1 MIRVEELS
9 FAYPKAAGPVLRGV
23 NLSIP
28 EGEAVLV
35 VGPSGGGKSTL
46 LRCLNGLVPHFHGG
60 SFAGRVSMDGEDTLN
75 HQPRELARKV
85 GLVFQDP
92 ESQFVADIVE
102 DELAFGM
109 ENMGVPRLTMRKRV
123 EEVLDVLGIAHLRRR
138 RLDTLSGGELQRVAI
153 GAVLT
158 VQPRVLVLDEP
169 TSQLDPQA
177 AEEVLTVV
185 QRLNSDLGLT
195 IVMAEHRLERVVQY
209 VDRVL
214 YMPGDGSVASYPVRE
229 AMERLPLAPPVARIG
244 RALGWAPL
252 PLSVREGKPFV
263 KRSAL
268 PPLSDTRSDAGDS
281 RASVVVEKAHLSY
294 GDADVIKGVSL
305 HAFPGQVLALMGR
318 NGAGKTS
325 LLRSLVG
332 LLAPRKGT
340 VSVLGEDIV
349 GSSTEELTRRVA
361 LVPQDPASILFHDTI
376 EGEIADTLKG
386 TGREGNVEEALAEWR
401 LESLRRAHP
410 RDLSAGERQRAA
422 LAAMLVGRPPVILLD
437 EPTRGMDYETK
448 RLLMDNLR
456 RRCRQGCTVVLASHD
471 VELVGSCAD
480 RVVLLAEGEVAAVGP
495 TRDVLTESL
504 TFSTQVNKLF
514 GGRYLTVEDVLA
526 SKETER
532 IDASNS

>member
-1 MIRVEELS
+1 MIRVQDLT
-9 FAYPKAAGPVLRGV
+9 FTYPKAAAPVLQGID
-23 NLSIP
+23 LSIP
-28 EGEAVLV
+28 EGEVVLV
-35 VGPSGGGKSTL
+35 IGPSGSGKSTL

-60 SFAGRVSMDGEDTLN
+60 SFAGKVLVDGEDTLTR
-75 HQPRELARKV
+75 QPRDLARKV

-92 ESQFVADIVE
+92 ESQFVADVVE

-214 YMPGDGSVASYPVRE
+214 YMSGDGSVVPYPVRQ
-229 AMERLPLAPPVARIG
+229 AMEELSLAPPVARIG

-268 PPLSDTRSDAGDS
+268 PLSSDTQVEETDG
-281 RASVVVEKAHLSY
+281 RAAVVVEKAHLSY
-294 GDADVIKGVSL
+294 GDGDVIKGVSL
-305 HAFPGQVLALMGR
+305 RAFPGQVLALMGR

-332 LLAPRKGT
+332 LLTPRKGT
-340 VSVLGEDIV
+340 ISVLGEDV
-349 GSSTEELTRRVA
+349 SNRSTAELTRRVA
-361 LVPQDPASILFHDTI
+361 LVPQDPTSILFHDTV
-376 EGEIADTLKG
+376 EGEIADTLRG
-386 TGREGNVEEALAEWR
+386 TNRDGNVEEAIREWR
-401 LESLRRAHP
+401 LESLRHAHP

-422 LAAMLVGRPPVILLD
+422 LAAMLVGDPPVVLLD

-448 RLLMDNLR
+448 KILIDNLR
-456 RRCRQGCTVVLASHD
+456 RRCREGCTVVLASHD

-480 RVVLLAEGEVAAVGP
+480 RVVLLAEGEVVAEGP
-495 TRDVLTESL
+495 TREVLTESL

-526 SKETER
+526 SKEMEKTGV
-532 IDASNS
+532 SHV